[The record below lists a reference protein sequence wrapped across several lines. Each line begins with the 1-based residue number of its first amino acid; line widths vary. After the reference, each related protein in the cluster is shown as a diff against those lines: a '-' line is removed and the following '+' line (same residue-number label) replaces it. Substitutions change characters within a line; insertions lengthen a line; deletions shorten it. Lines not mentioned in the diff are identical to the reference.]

1 MTFTHAIVRRPGAR
15 LADGI
20 TTAALGPPDIDRA
33 RRQHDGYIAA
43 LEACGLEVIVLP
55 GDDDQP
61 DSVFVEDVA
70 LLTPGCAIV
79 TRPGA
84 DSRRGETDGWASVLS
99 HHFTDIRRIT
109 APGTLEGGDIL
120 EVDGHYYIGLTER
133 TNAEGARQAIAIL
146 ESVGLGGSTVSVGRL
161 LHLKTGV
168 AYLGGG
174 HMVVADEIV
183 DTAAFADSRHIR
195 VPPSEGYAANC
206 LQINGTV
213 LVAEGFPET
222 AARIAAAGFPVRT
235 VAVGEF
241 RKLDGGLSC
250 LSLRF

>member
-1 MTFTHAIVRRPGAR
+1 MAFTHAIVRRPGAR

-43 LEACGLEVIVLP
+43 LEACGLDVTVLP
-55 GDDDQP
+55 GDNEHP

-84 DSRRGETDGWASVLS
+84 DSRRGETDGWHSVLS
-99 HHFTDIRRIT
+99 RHFTDVRRIT
-109 APGTLEGGDIL
+109 APGTVEGGDIL
-120 EVDGHYYIGLTER
+120 AVDGHYYIGLTER
-133 TNAEGARQAIAIL
+133 TNANGAQQVIAVL
-146 ESVGLGGSTVSVGRL
+146 ESVGLGGATVSVNRL
-161 LHLKTGV
+161 LHLKTGI

-174 HMVVADEIV
+174 HMVVADEMAGM
-183 DTAAFADSRHIR
+183 AAFADFRHIW

-213 LVAEGFPET
+213 LVADGFPET
-222 AARIAAAGFPVRT
+222 AARIAAAGFTVQT
-235 VAVGEF
+235 VAVDEF
-241 RKLDGGLSC
+241 QKLDGGLSC